1 MPEKLTQISVRVP
14 SEYVEALEDVARE
27 EDRTVTAEVRR
38 LIRKHLDECGRLAA
52 AA

>member
-1 MPEKLTQISVRVP
+1 VG
-14 SEYVEALEDVARE
+14 ARDLRPIANE

-38 LIRKHLDECGRLAA
+38 LIRNYVNEHTQVAA